1 MTIAFNQFQAVAAQ
15 LDGRGPEPEPIGRF
29 VDVPS
34 VEPTAD
40 GWVGFATNGSAQFR
54 AFAEMVGHPEWA
66 DHPELGRVDR
76 RGEHDRML
84 RAEIATFTT
93 AHTTDEVLHLASE
106 RRIPVA
112 PLGNGET
119 LPGFAPFVEREVFV
133 EHPDGTM
140 VEPRVPYRLS
150 GAPTRPFGPVAPL
163 GADTEALRSEA
174 PHTRVT
180 RDAHAGETGDAA
192 RPLAGLRVFD
202 FTSYW
207 AGPYAA
213 QILGFL
219 GADVVKVESVQRPD
233 GTRMGTTYSSV
244 GDRPWELAPLFH
256 GANTNERE
264 VTLDFTQ
271 PEGLALAR
279 RLLATC
285 DVLIENYTPRVVERF
300 GLLDDDL
307 WRANPGLVVL
317 RMPAWGL
324 DGAWRDRP
332 GFAQTMEQVTGLAWV
347 TGHEGGAPIVP
358 RGPCDPLGG
367 LHAVFALLTALEHR
381 DRTGEGMVVEAPL
394 VESAL
399 NVAAEQVAVYRATG
413 ELLGREGNRSRFAAP
428 QNVYRVGDG
437 DRWLALAVQTDEQWS
452 ALRGVLGD
460 PAWARDPRFADAAGR
475 RATRDAIDQELAAA
489 FATADRDELVARLCD
504 AGVPVAPVVNP
515 RVVVDNEQH
524 AARGFYEP
532 VVHPV
537 AGKVRIPGFP
547 AVWDVRDA
555 PWHRPRR
562 AAARPAQ
569 RRGAGGAGGRRRP
582 ARDAGGRRRDRR
594 PTGQLTGR
602 PARPTRP
609 VDAGVPHRCGA
620 DAVRIRYPNA
630 GLRCG
635 GRRPGGV
642 DGTVRGQGRGRH
654 RLGWRHRRGLRQAP
668 RRRGRPGDRGRPQPG
683 RRRAGGE
690 GDQRRGRHGA
700 RHRARHRRRREPD
713 HDGAGGSRRVR
724 RHRLPREQR
733 RDLRRDAQRH
743 APRGRVRVLP
753 ALHEREPQRRPS
765 LHACVLPVDGRPGRW
780 PRS

>member
-1 MTIAFNQFQAVAAQ
+1 VSTFEAMTIAFNQFQAVAAQ
-15 LDGRGPEPEPIGRF
+15 LDGRGPEPEAIGRF

-54 AFAEMVGHPEWA
+54 AFAELVGHPEWA

-84 RAEIATFTT
+84 RAEIAAFTT
-93 AHTTDEVLHLASE
+93 ARTTEEVLALASE

-119 LPGFAPFVEREVFV
+119 LPGLAPFVEREVFV
-133 EHPDGTM
+133 EHPDGVM
-140 VEPRVPYRLS
+140 VQPRVPYRLG
-150 GAPTRPFGPVAPL
+150 GASTRPFGPVAPL
-163 GADTEALRSEA
+163 GADTASLRMEPRHA
-174 PHTRVT
+174 RVTRVT
-180 RDAHAGETGDAA
+180 AGCDPA

-233 GTRMGTTYSSV
+233 GTRMGTAYSSV
-244 GDRPWELAPLFH
+244 GERPWELAPLFH
-256 GANTNERE
+256 GANTNKRE

-285 DVLIENYTPRVVERF
+285 DVLIENYTPRVLERF

-307 WRANPGLVVL
+307 RRTNPGLVVL

-347 TGHEGGAPIVP
+347 TGHEEGAPTVP

-381 DRTGEGMVVEAPL
+381 ERAGEGMVVEAPL

-413 ELLGREGNRSRFAAP
+413 QLLGREGNRSRFAAP

-437 DRWLALAVQTDEQWS
+437 DCWLALAVETEEQWL
-452 ALRGVLGD
+452 ALRDALGD
-460 PAWARDPRFADAAGR
+460 PEWARDPAFADAAGR
-475 RATRDAIDQELAAA
+475 RAAHDDIDTALAAA
-489 FATADRDELVARLCD
+489 FAPGDRDELVARLCD

-537 AGKVRIPGFP
+537 AGPVRIPGFP

-555 PWHRPRR
+555 PWHHR
-562 AAARPAQ
+562 AAPLLGEHNDELLAELGVEGEQ
-569 RRGAGGAGGRRRP
+569 RAALV
-582 ARDAGGRRRDRR
+582 ADRVI
-594 PTGQLTGR
+594 GD
-602 PARPTRP
+602 RP
-609 VDAGVPHRCGA
+609 V
-620 DAVRIRYPNA
+620 
-630 GLRCG
+630 
-635 GRRPGGV
+635 
-642 DGTVRGQGRGRH
+642 
-654 RLGWRHRRGLRQAP
+654 
-668 RRRGRPGDRGRPQPG
+668 
-683 RRRAGGE
+683 
-690 GDQRRGRHGA
+690 
-700 RHRARHRRRREPD
+700 
-713 HDGAGGSRRVR
+713 S
-724 RHRLPREQR
+724 
-733 RDLRRDAQRH
+733 
-743 APRGRVRVLP
+743 
-753 ALHEREPQRRPS
+753 
-765 LHACVLPVDGRPGRW
+765 
-780 PRS
+780 